1 MSVHYYTEGFW
12 SCICQSE
19 HAISTSQNW
28 RKREINYVKCRHDNC
43 DSSAKIVDDK
53 LILTVC
59 NMLLSDNDKDDAIAV
74 YA

>member
-1 MSVHYYTEGFW
+1 MY
-12 SCICQSE
+12 
-19 HAISTSQNW
+19 
-28 RKREINYVKCRHDNC
+28 RHDNC